1 MGIYCVLDC
10 HWWIV
15 VVVSDGFF
23 ADEVAVEE
31 EIGSGAT
38 GDEKD
43 DGRDDDWG
51 EEFFLG
57 PLLLCFDWSVG
68 EGFDWFWFV
77 IHWVGEVSSVLGCWL
92 RCGCRA
98 WLVIHDNS
106 SIAHERNRVL

>member
-51 EEFFLG
+51 EKFFLG
-57 PLLLCFDWSVG
+57 LFSGWGIRRIREWGDWSWLILDWVREVG
-68 EGFDWFWFV
+68 G
-77 IHWVGEVSSVLGCWL
+77 VLGCWL
-92 RCGCRA
+92 CCGCRA